1 MPIVFVFFGFGS
13 EMWGGFIF
21 FKGKERPMG
30 LISHT
35 SHTLIIQSFQHS
47 SWITSAHSLVH
58 LVQILKH
65 LCEWKLSLPVQ
76 SEMKQAPGPACIISY
91 EKKEQILRKHHKS
104 VSQQQQLWETKH
116 HQQVDLRY
124 CKQMNIYIDIYINKG
139 IVAVDC
145 TESQL
150 LIWCCMPCFSAFRLL
165 CKESVLWDIKA
176 LDGPEA
182 TRKQK
187 ILQSF
192 TQGGMKTEWPTCYQ
206 YVLRSMKR
214 TDLWLRRQVLSSV
227 IQYISQIQPLLF
239 KGSIHPKYTFL
250 YSYLLVSKNRKF
262 RDSFKISASTIP
274 WR

>member
-1 MPIVFVFFGFGS
+1 MSSWLVLLFQCSHRHLTFLFIIPVIVFTYYLKSDIYACYVPIVFVFFGFGS

-104 VSQQQQLWETKH
+104 VSRQQQLWETKH

-124 CKQMNIYIDIYINKG
+124 CKQMNIYIYRYIYK
-139 IVAVDC
+139 
-145 TESQL
+145 
-150 LIWCCMPCFSAFRLL
+150 
-165 CKESVLWDIKA
+165 
-176 LDGPEA
+176 
-182 TRKQK
+182 
-187 ILQSF
+187 
-192 TQGGMKTEWPTCYQ
+192 
-206 YVLRSMKR
+206 
-214 TDLWLRRQVLSSV
+214 
-227 IQYISQIQPLLF
+227 
-239 KGSIHPKYTFL
+239 
-250 YSYLLVSKNRKF
+250 
-262 RDSFKISASTIP
+262 
-274 WR
+274 

>member
-1 MPIVFVFFGFGS
+1 MASFTVSVFTQAPDFFIYHTCKCFYLLFKEPICAHSFCFFFGFGS

-150 LIWCCMPCFSAFRLL
+150 LL
-165 CKESVLWDIKA
+165 
-176 LDGPEA
+176 
-182 TRKQK
+182 
-187 ILQSF
+187 
-192 TQGGMKTEWPTCYQ
+192 
-206 YVLRSMKR
+206 
-214 TDLWLRRQVLSSV
+214 
-227 IQYISQIQPLLF
+227 
-239 KGSIHPKYTFL
+239 
-250 YSYLLVSKNRKF
+250 
-262 RDSFKISASTIP
+262 
-274 WR
+274 